1 MPAKKAITKKKPTK
15 KPAAKTK
22 TIAKKKPAATKKT
35 VQLKKSTPAKKP
47 AAMKKSVSVKKP
59 KLVCGVCGYAVTV
72 DNVCGC
78 AEEHT
83 LICCGKA
90 MGKK

>member
-1 MPAKKAITKKKPTK
+1 MPATKSSAKKKPVK
-15 KPAAKTK
+15 KPAAKQK
-22 TIAKKKPAATKKT
+22 TISKPKPAPA
-35 VQLKKSTPAKKP
+35 KKSTPAKKT
-47 AAMKKSVSVKKP
+47 ASIKKP

-83 LICCGKA
+83 LICCGEA
-90 MGKK
+90 MAKK

>member
-1 MPAKKAITKKKPTK
+1 MPAKKAPSKKKTVK
-15 KPAAKTK
+15 KPATKQKTAAKKIT
-22 TIAKKKPAATKKT
+22 AKKKTA
-35 VQLKKSTPAKKP
+35 PAKKT
-47 AAMKKSVSVKKP
+47 AAMKKSVSIKKP

-83 LICCGKA
+83 LICCGKP
-90 MGKK
+90 MTGK

>member
-1 MPAKKAITKKKPTK
+1 MPATKSS
-15 KPAAKTK
+15 
-22 TIAKKKPAATKKT
+22 AKKKPVKKPATKQKT
-35 VQLKKSTPAKKP
+35 ISKKKSAPVKKATPAKKT
-47 AAMKKSVSVKKP
+47 ATMKKSISMKKP

-90 MGKK
+90 MAKK